1 MNIILKNATIIV
13 EDNQLATCDL
23 LIKGDKISQIG
34 TEVNEQADKVI
45 NCHGKLL
52 TPGLID
58 VHIHL
63 REPGG
68 EHKETIQSGTMAA
81 ARGGYTTVCSMPNT
95 NPVPDSVEEVERLF
109 ERIQQDAVVRVLP
122 YAAITKGLKGEE
134 RTNRSE
140 EHTSELQSRGQLVCR
155 HLLEKKKQQISR
167 T

>member
-1 MNIILKNATIIV
+1 MNTILKNATIIV

-34 TEVNEQADKVI
+34 SEVNEQADKVI

-81 ARGGYTTVCSMPNT
+81 ARGGYPTVCPKPNT
-95 NPVPDSVEEVERLF
+95 NRVPDSAEEEERLSQ
-109 ERIQQDAVVRVLP
+109 RVQQAAGVRDLP
-122 YAAITKGLKGEE
+122 
-134 RTNRSE
+134 
-140 EHTSELQSRGQLVCR
+140 
-155 HLLEKKKQQISR
+155 
-167 T
+167 